1 MRAVS
6 IIVLAWN
13 RWPLTRR
20 LLESIQRFTDLAN
33 VRVIVVDNGSID
45 ETASELAKLPWLR
58 VLRHEKNLG
67 FVRGNNAALLQT
79 GDDDVV
85 LQRHRDPPRRVA
97 GGIAA
102 ERVCRS

>member
-20 LLESIQRFTDLAN
+20 LLDSIQRFTDLGN
-33 VRVIVVDNGSID
+33 VRVIVADNGSSD
-45 ETASELAKLPWLR
+45 ETADELAKLTWLR
-58 VLRHEKNLG
+58 VLRNEKNLG

-79 GDDDVV
+79 ADDDQQGYA
-85 LQRHRDPPRRVA
+85 LRSRHRVGHPRDLSHR
-97 GGIAA
+97 
-102 ERVCRS
+102 